1 MESVQAAKPIYQK
14 PAFWIILI
22 AILATVAVAVCYF
35 ASRKTDQTPVQPVND
50 AVVQWLDFENDFS
63 EIPWDS
69 VQEWTAEAFPNVTFL
84 WNSGVVEAK
93 EDGKTRTLFSGMPI
107 TNVYLA
113 DLTGD
118 GKPELCATVYFGSGV
133 VDSHIIAYDY
143 VNKQGYALWNRME
156 YDYHLYM
163 ENGRLLIGR
172 TPYHSGFP
180 SGDIQTDT
188 GTLVLQNGRLFVK
201 WQSDGSQTPLM
212 RFLHES
218 DLYGEWIVM
227 EERDGEDNLLYT
239 QSIDLWKEYNFKE
252 DGTVVYNETNPVSS
266 VYEQAFGHPVS
277 YPYTVR
283 DNDVYLDEDNA
294 EGFFRYGY
302 LIDRNSL
309 EIVYQTSPGKYV
321 HAKLKRMGSDAD

>member
-69 VQEWTAEAFPNVTFL
+69 VQERTVEAFPNVTFL
-84 WNSGVVEAK
+84 WNNSAVKAK

-107 TNVYLA
+107 TNVYFS

-133 VDSHIIAYDY
+133 VDSHIVVYDY
-143 VNKQGYALWNRME
+143 VNKQTYALWNRME

-266 VYEQAFGHPVS
+266 VYEQAFGHPKD
-277 YPYTVR
+277 YPYTVH
-283 DNDVYLDEDNA
+283 DNFVYIDEDNA

-302 LIDRNSL
+302 PIDRNTL